1 MGPQH
6 TPPAS
11 MPKQSRYPVYLPP
24 PPSSSS
30 APSSSSRKTQ
40 SLAPRRITPRP
51 ILPSAP
57 LRSPP
62 LASERTPLLASPPKP
77 HRRQRPLHVTTA
89 PAALLPQIPP
99 RHTDV
104 LLPKPG
110 QSSRQPMEH
119 ALRRSSGPLPHTAQP
134 QTPPRPRP
142 TPKPAPAPAEAK
154 KKPFYRPRPLWLV
167 PFAIVAALVRGMTL
181 APRVEVYTQLACY
194 SLYAPQ
200 PSPPPINLPS
210 SRDVVQWTPSSV
222 ISLFSSLD
230 PLGPHLFPAPQI
242 QRDRLP
248 RDNANS
254 SSPTTPILLS
264 SPLDDEAL
272 AQQDPRNLPSHR
284 CLTDPAVQ
292 ASAARLQTLM
302 TTTMGL
308 LSALTTTFWGRFSQ
322 THGRTK
328 VLAISTFGLLFTDL
342 IFILTSTPN
351 LPWPLSVFDYTPDS
365 PDTSNWARYKH
376 HLLLLG
382 PIVEG
387 ALGGWTTLQSATS
400 AYISDCTSVG
410 SRAGVFSRF
419 TGVFYAGF
427 SVGPMIAGYIV
438 RHPELFNWPG
448 ASAPSSSKHHRK
460 THIKALLDSIVGV
473 NATKQRPVQSVT
485 AVFWVAILCSF
496 VNFLLVLFVFPES
509 LDKEKQKAAAAALAA
524 HADPKGKARASEED
538 EAALLSPGLQIVEDV
553 EGVGGGDGF
562 VDVEELQ
569 SPIHSSSSSSQPF
582 TSSEP
587 TAPSQPPTLVST
599 LLRPLS
605 IFRPVP
611 IVLPTRNGLLLRTKY
626 DWSLTLLALSL
637 GGWML
642 STGVYQIKYLYAEH
656 VYGWGAEELS
666 VYISWM
672 GAVRAAVLLWGV
684 PGLVGW
690 LKGRAAEREREREA
704 NAADRRSLWDADK
717 KGKQRRVEQ
726 DEDGD
731 VEANEGRAAKPPL
744 SRLTLGKSIQ
754 FDLRLARLSLFVD
767 LLSNILITVTPSP
780 SFHASSLRY
789 YMDSRFGAGASA
801 VTVVPGGG
809 GPMSHGQSQAMF
821 VAASSLS
828 ALGGGLVPAVHS
840 LALCIVQVRA
850 LEPEYGVSGY
860 GARDSSVDTAIVG
873 YGSVV
878 SSTRASSVASSSG
891 ENGPAAQASPA
902 VDSGSL
908 FGAFAV
914 LQALGQ
920 MILGPMLFGLVYS
933 STVAGY
939 PKTVFVLSTA
949 LLFLSM
955 LLLLCVRNPVGEVRL
970 EKRDRKFR
978 ERIGSA
984 PVGVKSLSLVTKGQ
998 VGGAE
1003 VKVDL
1008 KAMQKRVMEERMR
1021 RWEAD
1026 IGRRGRS
1033 VREKDLRGGAVPLGV
1048 AVQRGGLE
1056 RGVVGMGVSRSEGQR
1071 GGSKEVLEGVSLS
1084 YREERMRVTMS
1095 A

>member
-1 MGPQH
+1 
-6 TPPAS
+6 
-11 MPKQSRYPVYLPP
+11 
-24 PPSSSS
+24 
-30 APSSSSRKTQ
+30 
-40 SLAPRRITPRP
+40 
-51 ILPSAP
+51 
-57 LRSPP
+57 
-62 LASERTPLLASPPKP
+62 
-77 HRRQRPLHVTTA
+77 
-89 PAALLPQIPP
+89 
-99 RHTDV
+99 
-104 LLPKPG
+104 
-110 QSSRQPMEH
+110 
-119 ALRRSSGPLPHTAQP
+119 
-134 QTPPRPRP
+134 
-142 TPKPAPAPAEAK
+142 
-154 KKPFYRPRPLWLV
+154 
-167 PFAIVAALVRGMTL
+167 
-181 APRVEVYTQLACY
+181 
-194 SLYAPQ
+194 
-200 PSPPPINLPS
+200 
-210 SRDVVQWTPSSV
+210 
-222 ISLFSSLD
+222 
-230 PLGPHLFPAPQI
+230 
-242 QRDRLP
+242 
-248 RDNANS
+248 
-254 SSPTTPILLS
+254 
-264 SPLDDEAL
+264 
-272 AQQDPRNLPSHR
+272 
-284 CLTDPAVQ
+284 
-292 ASAARLQTLM
+292 
-302 TTTMGL
+302 MGL

-365 PDTSNWARYKH
+365 QDTSNWARYKH

-382 PIVEG
+382 PIVE
-387 ALGGWTTLQSATS
+387 ATVQVS
-400 AYISDCTSVG
+400 EVAPG
-410 SRAGVFSRF
+410 SSPDSPAC
-419 TGVFYAGF
+419 FYAGF

-438 RHPELFNWPG
+438 RHPEMFSWPG

-473 NATKQRPVQSVT
+473 NTTKQRPVQSVT

-524 HADPKGKARASEED
+524 HADPKGKARATEED

-569 SPIHSSSSSSQPF
+569 SPIHSSSTSSHPF
-582 TSSEP
+582 AASEP
-587 TAPSQPPTLVST
+587 TAPPQPTTLVST
-599 LLRPLS
+599 LLRPLA
-605 IFRPVP
+605 IFRPGSHRP
-611 IVLPTRNGLLLRTKY
+611 P
-626 DWSLTLLALSL
+626 DAL

-672 GAVRAAVLLWGV
+672 GAVRAGVLLWGV

-704 NAADRRSLWDADK
+704 NVADRRSLWDADK
-717 KGKQRRVEQ
+717 KGSSDGWSRIRR
-726 DEDGD
+726 
-731 VEANEGRAAKPPL
+731 
-744 SRLTLGKSIQ
+744 KSIQ
-754 FDLRLARLSLFVD
+754 FDLRLARLSLFID

-789 YMDSRFGAGASA
+789 YMDSRARRC
-801 VTVVPGGG
+801 
-809 GPMSHGQSQAMF
+809 F

-828 ALGGGLVPAVHS
+828 ALGGRLVPAVHS

-860 GARDSSVDTAIVG
+860 GARDSSFDTAIVG

-891 ENGPAAQASPA
+891 ENGSAAQASPL

-984 PVGVKSLSLVTKGQ
+984 PVGVKRFEFGEGAGAGGWWGGGEGGFEGDAEEGYGGEDEE
-998 VGGAE
+998 VGGGYWAE
-1003 VKVDL
+1003 G
-1008 KAMQKRVMEERMR
+1008 EECKG
-1021 RWEAD
+1021 E
-1026 IGRRGRS
+1026 GF
-1033 VREKDLRGGAVPLGV
+1033 EGGAGPLGV
-1048 AVQRGGLE
+1048 AVQRVGLE

-1071 GGSKEVLEGVSLS
+1071 GGSKEAVEGKLNMTSLCFEITEVRRPTSGCSKRTAAYRCFFPWERDYWVRRRYLHEVKHDDREGQIDLGSLLKSVEKEVDDEFWKASCQWDFNCS
-1084 YREERMRVTMS
+1084 YNAALHALDKLLHERAITLDEARQFRQAAREAKSEFESESCQIM
-1095 A
+1095 

>member
-1 MGPQH
+1 
-6 TPPAS
+6 
-11 MPKQSRYPVYLPP
+11 
-24 PPSSSS
+24 
-30 APSSSSRKTQ
+30 
-40 SLAPRRITPRP
+40 
-51 ILPSAP
+51 
-57 LRSPP
+57 
-62 LASERTPLLASPPKP
+62 
-77 HRRQRPLHVTTA
+77 
-89 PAALLPQIPP
+89 
-99 RHTDV
+99 
-104 LLPKPG
+104 
-110 QSSRQPMEH
+110 
-119 ALRRSSGPLPHTAQP
+119 
-134 QTPPRPRP
+134 
-142 TPKPAPAPAEAK
+142 
-154 KKPFYRPRPLWLV
+154 
-167 PFAIVAALVRGMTL
+167 MTL

-194 SLYAPQ
+194 SLYTPQ
-200 PSPPPINLPS
+200 PSPPPINIPS
-210 SRDVVQWTPSSV
+210 SRDVVQWTPFSA

-230 PLGPHLFPAPQI
+230 PRGPHLFPAPQI

-248 RDNANS
+248 RDNATS

-308 LSALTTTFWGRFSQ
+308 LSALTTTFWAVFSQ

-351 LPWPLSVFDYTPDS
+351 LPWPLSIHPTGHA
-365 PDTSNWARYKH
+365 TST

-438 RHPELFNWPG
+438 RHPE
-448 ASAPSSSKHHRK
+448 
-460 THIKALLDSIVGV
+460 IIVGV
-473 NATKQRPVQSVT
+473 NTTKQRPVQSVT

-524 HADPKGKARASEED
+524 HADPKGKARATEED
-538 EAALLSPGLQIVEDV
+538 EAALLSPGLQI
-553 EGVGGGDGF
+553 
-562 VDVEELQ
+562 LQ
-569 SPIHSSSSSSQPF
+569 SPIHSSSTSSHPF
-582 TSSEP
+582 AASEP
-587 TAPSQPPTLVST
+587 TAPPQPTTLVST
-599 LLRPLS
+599 LLRPLA

-656 VYGWGAEELS
+656 VYGWGCGGAQR
-666 VYISWM
+666 VYQLD
-672 GAVRAAVLLWGV
+672 GAVRAGVLLWGV

-704 NAADRRSLWDADK
+704 N
-717 KGKQRRVEQ
+717 
-726 DEDGD
+726 
-731 VEANEGRAAKPPL
+731 GRAAKPPL

-754 FDLRLARLSLFVD
+754 FDLRLARLSLFID

-789 YMDSRFGAGASA
+789 YMDSRFGAGAGASA

-809 GPMSHGQSQAMF
+809 VTGPMSHGQSQAMF

-850 LEPEYGVSGY
+850 LEP
-860 GARDSSVDTAIVG
+860 D
-873 YGSVV
+873 
-878 SSTRASSVASSSG
+878 VASSSG
-891 ENGPAAQASPA
+891 ENGSAAQASPL

-984 PVGVKSLSLVTKGQ
+984 PVG
-998 VGGAE
+998 
-1003 VKVDL
+1003 
-1008 KAMQKRVMEERMR
+1008 
-1021 RWEAD
+1021 
-1026 IGRRGRS
+1026 
-1033 VREKDLRGGAVPLGV
+1033 
-1048 AVQRGGLE
+1048 
-1056 RGVVGMGVSRSEGQR
+1056 
-1071 GGSKEVLEGVSLS
+1071 GVSLS